1 MIQITKTEADY
12 LRKKIP
18 NAPIKRTM
26 HKYYTEDNVT
36 IRNIL
41 RRMPVK
47 AVALSC

>member
-1 MIQITKTEADY
+1 MIQITKTEANY
-12 LRKKIP
+12 LRKRLP
-18 NAPIKRTM
+18 NAPIKRTT

-36 IRNIL
+36 VRNIL